1 MKKLLLIT
9 ALFFSF
15 LLCTGQNINKA
26 EYFIDTDPGFGLAIP
41 IPVTT
46 PAKDVSLSFPVNTS
60 GLSHGFHMIVLRA
73 RDSNGHWSTTR
84 QQAFYVYEVENV
96 TESKINKAEY
106 FIDSDPGFGKA
117 VQIPVSVPAK
127 KLSLSFNV
135 NATSLS
141 QGFHMMVLRARDELG
156 RWSATREQAFYV
168 YKVQSATAAKIN
180 KAEYFID
187 SDPGFGKAVPVP
199 VTVPGK
205 LLSLSF
211 NVNIS
216 TLPQGFHMI
225 VLRAHDE
232 LGRWSNTRQQVF
244 YVYKAI
250 TTAASNV
257 TGIEYFIDTD
267 PGFGK
272 GTPVTIATPGSKVTA
287 DFIVNLS
294 SLTSGNHILY
304 FRAKDALNRWSSTL
318 AQGFSV
324 LITGIGKEEVMPWF
338 RMYPNP
344 NAGNFILDFT
354 DLQSQTIKITINDLN
369 GRSVYSKELEGEI
382 IPLSV
387 DLPSGVYML
396 TVKAGDK
403 SFMQKLIIRR

>member
-1 MKKLLLIT
+1 MRKLPLII
-9 ALFFSF
+9 AFIFSV

-26 EYFIDTDPGFGLAIP
+26 EYFIDTDPGFGLAIQIP
-41 IPVTT
+41 ITVPGN
-46 PAKDVSLSFPVNTS
+46 KVSLSFQVNTS
-60 GLSHGFHMIVLRA
+60 G
-73 RDSNGHWSTTR
+73 
-84 QQAFYVYEVENV
+84 
-96 TESKINKAEY
+96 
-106 FIDSDPGFGKA
+106 
-117 VQIPVSVPAK
+117 
-127 KLSLSFNV
+127 
-135 NATSLS
+135 LS
-141 QGFHMMVLRARDELG
+141 QGFHMMVLRAHDDQGHWSTTRQQVFYVYETENVTESNIKKAEYFIDTDPGFGLATAIPVTAPAKKVALSFNVNTTSLSQGFHMIVLRARDELG
-156 RWSATREQAFYV
+156 RWSTTRQQAFYV

-272 GTPVTIATPGSKVTA
+272 GTPVAVAVPGSKVTA
-287 DFIVNLS
+287 DFIVNLT

-304 FRAKDALNRWSSTL
+304 FRAKNALNRWGNTL

-324 LITGIGKEEVMPWF
+324 LITGLGKEEVMPWF

-344 NAGNFILDFT
+344 NEGSFILDFT
-354 DLQSQTIKITINDLN
+354 DLQTQTIKITINDLS
-369 GRSVYSKELEGEI
+369 GRPVYSNELEGEI

-387 DLPSGVYML
+387 DLSTGIYML

-403 SFMQKLIIRR
+403 SFMQKLVINR